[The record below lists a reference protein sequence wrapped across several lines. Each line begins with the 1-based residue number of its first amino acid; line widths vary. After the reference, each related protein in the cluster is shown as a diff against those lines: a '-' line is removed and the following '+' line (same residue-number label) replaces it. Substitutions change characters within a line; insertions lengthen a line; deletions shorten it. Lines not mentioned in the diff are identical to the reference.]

1 MKVKAYY
8 KVKKYCL
15 VDIWSKKEQY
25 PFFFYKVF
33 TYSLPLSNYLQEVYT
48 KVQISLPF
56 LIYNV
61 FPVQG
66 QISLSFSFSKV
77 LTRPNQCLDLH
88 DVYTL
93 LTCS

>member
-33 TYSLPLSNYLQEVYT
+33 TGSKQS
-48 KVQISLPF
+48 PF
-56 LIYNV
+56 IKL
-61 FPVQG
+61 F
-66 QISLSFSFSKV
+66 
-77 LTRPNQCLDLH
+77 TRSVH
-88 DVYTL
+88 
-93 LTCS
+93 